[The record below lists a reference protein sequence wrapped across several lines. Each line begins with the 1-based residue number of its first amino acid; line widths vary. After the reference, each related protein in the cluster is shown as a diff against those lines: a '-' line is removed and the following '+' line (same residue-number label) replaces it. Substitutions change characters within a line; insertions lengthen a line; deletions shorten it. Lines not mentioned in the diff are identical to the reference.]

1 MIYTHAHT
9 RVYIYIEIKEID
21 KPMISS
27 AFSFSSQFIA
37 DFGALSMSP
46 TTKASVF
53 NGVNLAV
60 AVSTFSLVL
69 FAV

>member
-1 MIYTHAHT
+1 M
-9 RVYIYIEIKEID
+9 VQID

-27 AFSFSSQFIA
+27 ACSFSSQFIA

-53 NGVNLAV
+53 NAVAV